1 MSYMSVILWDSP
13 PGQAHQNQQGT
24 ISLRSSVLIQLK
36 APAVSMTQVFPE
48 SPDQLH
54 SYSQE
59 PITDHLTS
67 FPRDLLVQELR
78 HADPVWLGLGGF
90 SKS

>member
-1 MSYMSVILWDSP
+1 MSYMSVILWDFP
-13 PGQAHQNQQGT
+13 HGQAHQNQPGR
-24 ISLRSSVLIQLK
+24 ISLKSLVLIQPK

-48 SPDQLH
+48 SPDQRH

-59 PITDHLTS
+59 PITDHLAS

-78 HADPVWLGLGGF
+78 HADPVWLGLDGF